1 MATAKTA
8 QRSHPRAVGGLAAA
22 SLILLLAACLTE
34 SAAPAASVA
43 TAGPQGAQTQVAS
56 ASLIGT
62 LAEARSCG
70 AALGT
75 AARCN
80 FIQDDREFSLLRTQ
94 ALQTLGGGALS
105 AAERG
110 EVAMAFD
117 SAAIEQLY
125 AVETCQIP
133 ESQVPQFEAYVEQAL
148 SPCVGAGPR

>member
-8 QRSHPRAVGGLAAA
+8 WRSRPRAIAGLAAG
-22 SLILLLAACLTE
+22 SLMLLLAACQTE
-34 SAAPAASVA
+34 SAAPAT
-43 TAGPQGAQTQVAS
+43 TAPPQGAQTQVAS
-56 ASLIGT
+56 APLVDT

-80 FIQDDREFSLLRTQ
+80 FIQDDREFSMLRTQ

-105 AAERG
+105 TAERS

>member
-8 QRSHPRAVGGLAAA
+8 RRSRPGAVGGLAAG
-22 SLILLLAACLTE
+22 SLMLLLAACQTE
-34 SAAPAASVA
+34 SAAPAASA
-43 TAGPQGAQTQVAS
+43 TAAAPQGAQTQVAS
-56 ASLIGT
+56 APLVGT

-94 ALQTLGGGALS
+94 ILQTLGGGALS
-105 AAERG
+105 TAERG

-133 ESQVPQFEAYVEQAL
+133 ENQVPQFEAYVEQAL
-148 SPCVGAGPR
+148 TPCVGAGSR